1 MTLSAFG
8 MNLHAATTADGRDR
22 KQLERIC
29 RYLLRPPFAH
39 DAVTALPGGRV
50 RVSFK
55 APWRSGTA
63 HADMDPHQFLARLCA
78 LVPPPGFHMTRYY
91 GVLASHH
98 RLRER
103 VIPKPAV
110 PPPPPQLAL
119 DFALPDDSPASSPS
133 SSPRPRRIAW
143 AKLLARIFAIDI
155 TRCRNRPRPAAVL
168 TAPLGPRTGRF
179 VTLALPLAPRTV
191 PKSPDRALPAAP
203 RAASYFTLA
212 PKFPLQNS

>member
-1 MTLSAFG
+1 M
-8 MNLHAATTADGRDR
+8 
-22 KQLERIC
+22 
-29 RYLLRPPFAH
+29 
-39 DAVTALPGGRV
+39 
-50 RVSFK
+50 
-55 APWRSGTA
+55 
-63 HADMDPHQFLARLCA
+63 HQFLARLCA

-143 AKLLARIFAIDI
+143 AKLLARVFALDI
-155 TRCRNRPRPAAVL
+155 TRCRKCGGRMRVLEVVSDPEAIARILHGARAPPAPHPPGQL
-168 TAPLGPRTGRF
+168 L
-179 VTLALPLAPRTV
+179 LLP
-191 PKSPDRALPAAP
+191 
-203 RAASYFTLA
+203 
-212 PKFPLQNS
+212 